1 MEMINK
7 DTQISEILKMYPELT
22 DFLMELGLCGCGHDS
37 TLLWTVER
45 VAREKGIPL
54 AALIEKL
61 NAGIS

>member
-1 MEMINK
+1 MELINK

-22 DFLMELGLCGCGHDS
+22 DFLIELGLCGCGHDS

>member
-7 DTQISEILKMYPELT
+7 DTQISDILKMYPELT

-45 VAREKGIPL
+45 VAREKDIPL
-54 AALIEKL
+54 EALIEKL